1 MVRLTKE
8 NRKKLLEQNEGF
20 TQRTF
25 NDQRNFEET
34 RIYKIKDGLLHI
46 REIGKTSWADSRYE
60 DEWIASDKERVAD
73 DEETHRFLYKWLRK
87 LNKDGL
93 D

>member
-20 TQRTF
+20 TQRTY
-25 NDQRNFEET
+25 NEQRNFEET
-34 RIYKIKDGLLHI
+34 RIYKIVGGLLHI
-46 REIGKTSWADSRYE
+46 REIGKTSWADSRY
-60 DEWIASDKERVAD
+60 DKERVAD
-73 DEETHRFLYKWLRK
+73 DEETHRFLYKFLHK

-93 D
+93 E

>member
-20 TQRTF
+20 TQRTH
-25 NDQRNFEET
+25 NEQKNFEET
-34 RIYKIKDGLLHI
+34 RIYKIIKGVLHI
-46 REIGKTSWADSRYE
+46 REIGKTSWADSRY
-60 DEWIASDKERVAD
+60 DKERIAD
-73 DEETHRFLYKWLRK
+73 DEETHRFLYKFLNK

-93 D
+93 E

>member
-46 REIGKTSWADSRYE
+46 REIGKTSWADSRY
-60 DEWIASDKERVAD
+60 DKERVAD